1 MLNLTTN
8 NSVSS
13 HLIKW
18 IDKIIT
24 EEQNTTRELKDSE
37 LLNISGGRNI
47 SDREYE
53 EIEKWAEYCETNF
66 QNGKISKAQYD
77 DGINAIGSYQAAIYY
92 HNPPK
97 EDFLFKLEDWIGTN
111 KLPWEN

>member
-1 MLNLTTN
+1 MTG
-8 NSVSS
+8 
-13 HLIKW
+13 
-18 IDKIIT
+18 
-24 EEQNTTRELKDSE
+24 ELKDSE
-37 LLNISGGRNI
+37 LLNISGVRNI

>member
-1 MLNLTTN
+1 MTG
-8 NSVSS
+8 
-13 HLIKW
+13 
-18 IDKIIT
+18 
-24 EEQNTTRELKDSE
+24 ELKDSE

-53 EIEKWAEYCETNF
+53 ELEKWAEYYETNY